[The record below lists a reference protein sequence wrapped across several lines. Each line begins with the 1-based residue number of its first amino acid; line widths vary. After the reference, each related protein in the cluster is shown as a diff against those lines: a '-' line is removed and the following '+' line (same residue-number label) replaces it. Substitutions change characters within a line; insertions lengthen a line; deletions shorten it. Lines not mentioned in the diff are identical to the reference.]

1 MAETPLNALGVVE
14 GLDVVE
20 ERGSQLSAGRPLR
33 VVVDPGEFAFEG
45 GEERL
50 DGGVVVAAADGA
62 ERLVELKCGEARG
75 EGQRR
80 VDRAAIGVV
89 HYAAI
94 GSATLEGH
102 EQGVADELGVDR
114 WADCPADDAT

>member
-62 ERLVELKCGEARG
+62 ERWSSSSAV
-75 EGQRR
+75 RR
-80 VDRAAIGVV
+80 AEKASDV
-89 HYAAI
+89 
-94 GSATLEGH
+94 
-102 EQGVADELGVDR
+102 
-114 WADCPADDAT
+114 